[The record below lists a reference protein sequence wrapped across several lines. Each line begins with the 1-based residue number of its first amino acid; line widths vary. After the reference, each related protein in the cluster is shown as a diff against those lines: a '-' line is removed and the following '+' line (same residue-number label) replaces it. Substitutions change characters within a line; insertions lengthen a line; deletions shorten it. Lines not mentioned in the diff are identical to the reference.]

1 MEELRIKDEIILS
14 SQEKEIY
21 RTLRTNVEFT
31 GVENRVIAITSCIPG
46 DGKTMVSYN
55 LAVALAEAGKKTV
68 LVDADLRKSVLLRRL
83 DISQTFEG
91 LSHLLSGHAEMK
103 NVIYNTDI
111 ENLYIIPAGIRPSNS
126 PELLGNERFKLLI
139 HTLDKNYDYVII
151 DTPPLGSV
159 IDAAIIAKECHA
171 SILVISSDRLSRSE
185 ACNIVEQLRTANS
198 NILGAVI
205 NKTNHGEKHYSYDKY
220 SGTSD

>member
-1 MEELRIKDEIILS
+1 MEELKIKDEIILS

-31 GVENRVIAITSCIPG
+31 GVENRIIAITSCIPG

-83 DISQTFEG
+83 DISQSFEG
-91 LSHLLSGHAEMK
+91 LSHLLSGHVQMQ
-103 NVIYNTDI
+103 NVIYHTDI
-111 ENLYIIPAGIRPSNS
+111 HNLYIIPAGKRPSNS
-126 PELLGNERFKLLI
+126 PELLGNERFRQLI
-139 HTLDKNYDYVII
+139 STLSKDYDYVIL

-159 IDAAIIAKECHA
+159 IDAAIIAKHCDA
-171 SILVISSDRLSRSE
+171 SILVISSDKISRAE
-185 ACNIVEQLRTANS
+185 ACNIVEQLRTANN

-205 NKTNHGEKHYSYDKY
+205 NRTSHGAKSYSYENY
-220 SGTSD
+220 SGTPD